1 MAVVLFIITI
11 PTQAE
16 ELKLRSELRSK
27 KSEAGA
33 NYVRDDKLSI
43 STPITTATTTTTTSA
58 TLSNFSNETTATAAV
73 TINVPEQLAGNTEQI
88 DVVSLGAKM
97 ENPLTVFTLD
107 QQQYST
113 FPKRRKSDANRFL
126 ISDAGHLL
134 SKHSAVR
141 ESSTGSASDSAKDVE
156 FENVDGAPFIQK
168 SWEGLREIL
177 TSSSRKRN
185 RDESQINI
193 PSDSCMEWVLREILK
208 KAQIFNAV
216 WTKDTNGR
224 TYQVIF
230 TVEFNENYENL
241 LDKLHEW
248 GIGDRVGSTVSVMN
262 CLVSKT
268 SRRDTECDLPQD
280 NEEINFNK
288 QKQSVW
294 NSFMNSVRSR
304 LNVQQI
310 VRDVRQDA
318 AITFDFLI
326 LLISATILAA
336 IGLAEDSTIF
346 LAASMLVSPLMG
358 PIIAAIFGTAIKDS
372 ALRTL
377 GLRNELIG
385 ILITTIVGF
394 IFGIVICSIDER
406 YGNGE
411 GLTAEM
417 LSRSELH
424 SLLVGLFTAI
434 PSGAA
439 AAVAILGGN
448 IGSLVG
454 VAISASLLPPAI
466 NAGVLWALALIY
478 TLFETDNSRF
488 NLIVKSRTFSDN
500 QATEL
505 VILGAISML
514 VTISNIICVYVMG
527 VLVLKVK
534 EIAPAISRS
543 HREFW
548 KHDIKI
554 ARGLPKNGIDTNTAL
569 IDEFANLPQEDQ
581 KTLGIDYNLLR
592 TIRLD
597 DASYQNTWSPIG
609 NRQFFDRS
617 ALDVIREN
625 YSTVHQIERL
635 YSTMNQQQTLQY
647 RRNRLN
653 RHPTTIASNYSKT
666 CDVVAGNLQRCAT
679 MPTKTN
685 CPIINILNAVGEAD
699 SSTANPSSQSSMTNT
714 PTSTLGERKRR
725 KFTVTPAEDPIR
737 LAINYD
743 EMEA

>member
-11 PTQAE
+11 PTETE
-16 ELKLRSELRSK
+16 ELLLQSEFRK
-27 KSEAGA
+27 KKPDIGA
-33 NYVRDDKLSI
+33 NYGREDKLL
-43 STPITTATTTTTTSA
+43 STPVTTATTTA
-58 TLSNFSNETTATAAV
+58 TLSNLSNATTTTAAV
-73 TINVPEQLAGNTEQI
+73 TINITDANEI
-88 DVVSLGAKM
+88 DIVSLGAKM
-97 ENPLTVFTLD
+97 DNPLTTQTLD

-113 FPKRRKSDANRFL
+113 FPKRRRSEGNKFL
-126 ISDAGHLL
+126 FGDAGQLL
-134 SKHSAVR
+134 KNSIFR
-141 ESSTGSASDSAKDVE
+141 DSSTGSASDSAKDIDVE
-156 FENVDGAPFIQK
+156 IVDGPPFIRK
-168 SWEGLREIL
+168 SWEGLRDIL
-177 TSSSRKRN
+177 SSSSRKRK
-185 RDESQINI
+185 RDSSQLNI
-193 PSDSCMEWVLREILK
+193 PNDSCMETVLREILK
-208 KAQIFNAV
+208 RSQIFNAV
-216 WTKDTNGR
+216 WTKDTDGR
-224 TYQVIF
+224 MHQVIF

-248 GIGDRVGSTVSVMN
+248 GIGDRVGSSVSVMN

-268 SRRDTECDLPQD
+268 FRREAELDLPQEND
-280 NEEINFNK
+280 DVNLNE

-294 NSFMNSVRSR
+294 NRFMNSVRSR
-304 LNVQQI
+304 LNVAQI

-318 AITFDFLI
+318 AITFDFVI

-358 PIIAAIFGTAIKDS
+358 PIIAAIFGTAIKDPT
-372 ALRTL
+372 LRTL

-385 ILITTIVGF
+385 ILIATIIGF
-394 IFGIVICSIDER
+394 IFGLVICSIDER

-478 TLFETDNSRF
+478 TLFETDDSRF
-488 NLIVKSRTFSDN
+488 NIVVKSHSFSNN

-505 VILGAISML
+505 VMLGAISML
-514 VTISNIICVYVMG
+514 VTISNIICVYIMG

-534 EIAPAISRS
+534 EIAPAISRN

-554 ARGLPKNGIDTNTAL
+554 ARGLPKNGIDTNAL
-569 IDEFANLPQEDQ
+569 IDEFANLPREDQ
-581 KTLGIDYNLLR
+581 KTLGIDYDLLR
-592 TIRLD
+592 TLRLD
-597 DASYQNTWSPIG
+597 DASYQNTWSPIS
-609 NRQFFDRS
+609 NRQLFDRS
-617 ALDVIREN
+617 ALNVIRDN

-647 RRNRLN
+647 GRNRCSLN
-653 RHPTTIASNYSKT
+653 RHPTARASDY
-666 CDVVAGNLQRCAT
+666 GNTYEILAASVLPRCAT
-679 MPTKTN
+679 MPTQTN
-685 CPIINILNAVGEAD
+685 CPSINVLNAVGEAD
-699 SSTANPSSQSSMTNT
+699 SSTANPSTQSSMTNT
-714 PTSTLGERKRR
+714 PTATLDERKRR
-725 KFTVTPAEDPIR
+725 KFIVTPAEDPIR
-737 LAINYD
+737 ISINYD
-743 EMEA
+743 EMDA

>member
-11 PTQAE
+11 PTEGE
-16 ELKLRSELRSK
+16 ELQLRSEFRRRKLD
-27 KSEAGA
+27 AGA
-33 NYVRDDKLSI
+33 NSMPDEKIIL
-43 STPITTATTTTTTSA
+43 TPITTKTTA
-58 TLSNFSNETTATAAV
+58 TLSNISSATTATTAAAAF
-73 TINVPEQLAGNTEQI
+73 NNLNEQFTANATNEI

-97 ENPLTVFTLD
+97 DNPINSQNMD

-113 FPKRRKSDANRFL
+113 FPKRRKSEGHKYIFN
-126 ISDAGHLL
+126 DAGYLL
-134 SKHSAVR
+134 KTSAFR
-141 ESSTGSASDSAKDVE
+141 DSNTGSVSDSARDIDI
-156 FENVDGAPFIQK
+156 ENVDGPPFIRK
-168 SWEGLREIL
+168 SWEGLRDIL
-177 TSSSRKRN
+177 SSSSRKRK
-185 RDESQINI
+185 RDSSRLNI
-193 PSDSCMEWVLREILK
+193 PSDACMETVLREILK
-208 KAQIFNAV
+208 GSQICNAV
-216 WTKDTNGR
+216 WTKDTDGR
-224 TYQVIF
+224 MHQIIF
-230 TVEFNENYENL
+230 TVEFNETYENL

-248 GIGDRVGSTVSVMN
+248 GIGDRAGSTVSVMN

-268 SRRDTECDLPQD
+268 FRPDVD
-280 NEEINFNK
+280 NEFPEQNDDVNLNE

-304 LNVQQI
+304 LNVAQI

-318 AITFDFLI
+318 AITFDFII

-358 PIIAAIFGTAIKDS
+358 PIIAAIFGTAIRDPT
-372 ALRTL
+372 LRTL

-385 ILITTIVGF
+385 ILIATIVGF

-478 TLFETDNSRF
+478 KLFEKDDSRF
-488 NLIVKSRTFSDN
+488 NIVVKSHTFSNN
-500 QATEL
+500 QAAEL
-505 VILGAISML
+505 LFLGVISML
-514 VTISNIICVYVMG
+514 VTISNIICVYIMG
-527 VLVLKVK
+527 VLVLKIK
-534 EIAPAISRS
+534 EIAPVISRN

-609 NRQFFDRS
+609 NRQLFDRS
-617 ALDVIREN
+617 ALNVIRDN
-625 YSTVHQIERL
+625 YSTVHQIERI
-635 YSTMNQQQTLQY
+635 YSTINQHQTFQS
-647 RRNRLN
+647 RRTRCSLN
-653 RHPTTIASNYSKT
+653 RHPTTLCSAYSKT
-666 CDVVAGNLQRCAT
+666 YDILPASIPRSAT
-679 MPTKTN
+679 MPTQAN
-685 CPIINILNAVGEAD
+685 CPTISILKAMGETG

-714 PTSTLGERKRR
+714 PTTTIDERKRR
-725 KFTVTPAEDPIR
+725 KFIVTPAEDPIR
-737 LAINYD
+737 ISINYD
-743 EMEA
+743 EMDA

>member
-11 PTQAE
+11 PTETE
-16 ELKLRSELRSK
+16 ELLLQSEFRKK
-27 KSEAGA
+27 KSDIGA
-33 NYVRDDKLSI
+33 NYGREDKLL
-43 STPITTATTTTTTSA
+43 STPVTTATTTA
-58 TLSNFSNETTATAAV
+58 TLSNLSNATTTTAAV
-73 TINVPEQLAGNTEQI
+73 TINITDANEI
-88 DVVSLGAKM
+88 DIVSLDAKM
-97 ENPLTVFTLD
+97 DNPLTTPTLD

-113 FPKRRKSDANRFL
+113 FPKRRRSEGNKFL
-126 ISDAGHLL
+126 FGDAGQLL
-134 SKHSAVR
+134 KNSIFR
-141 ESSTGSASDSAKDVE
+141 DSSTGSASDSAKDIDVE
-156 FENVDGAPFIQK
+156 IVDGPPFIRK
-168 SWEGLREIL
+168 SWEGLRDIL
-177 TSSSRKRN
+177 SSSSRKRK
-185 RDESQINI
+185 RDSSQLNI
-193 PSDSCMEWVLREILK
+193 PSDSCMETVLREILK
-208 KAQIFNAV
+208 RSQIFNAV
-216 WTKDTNGR
+216 WTKDTDGR
-224 TYQVIF
+224 MHQVMF

-262 CLVSKT
+262 CLISKT
-268 SRRDTECDLPQD
+268 FRRQTEFDLPQKND
-280 NEEINFNK
+280 DVNLNE

-294 NSFMNSVRSR
+294 NRFMNSVRSR
-304 LNVQQI
+304 LNVAQI
-310 VRDVRQDA
+310 VRDVKQDA
-318 AITFDFLI
+318 AITFDFVI

-358 PIIAAIFGTAIKDS
+358 PIIAAIFGTAIKDPT
-372 ALRTL
+372 LRTL
-377 GLRNELIG
+377 GLRNEL
-385 ILITTIVGF
+385 
-394 IFGIVICSIDER
+394 IDER

-478 TLFETDNSRF
+478 TLFETDDSRF
-488 NLIVKSRTFSDN
+488 NIVVKSHSFSNN

-505 VILGAISML
+505 VTLGAISML
-514 VTISNIICVYVMG
+514 VTISNIICVYIMG

-534 EIAPAISRS
+534 EIAPAISRN

-554 ARGLPKNGIDTNTAL
+554 ARGLPKNGIDTNAL

-581 KTLGIDYNLLR
+581 KTLGIDYDLLR
-592 TIRLD
+592 TLRLD
-597 DASYQNTWSPIG
+597 DASYQNTWSPIS
-609 NRQFFDRS
+609 NRQLFDRS
-617 ALDVIREN
+617 ALNVIRDN

-647 RRNRLN
+647 RRNRLIRSLN
-653 RHPTTIASNYSKT
+653 RHPTARASDY
-666 CDVVAGNLQRCAT
+666 GNTYEILAASLPRCAT
-679 MPTKTN
+679 MPIQTN
-685 CPIINILNAVGEAD
+685 CPSINMLNVVGEAD
-699 SSTANPSSQSSMTNT
+699 SSTANPSTQSSMTNT
-714 PTSTLGERKRR
+714 PTATLDERKRR
-725 KFTVTPAEDPIR
+725 KFIVTPAEDPIR
-737 LAINYD
+737 ISINYD
-743 EMEA
+743 EMDA

>member
-11 PTQAE
+11 PTETE
-16 ELKLRSELRSK
+16 ELLLQSEFRKKKADIGATYTRDEKL
-27 KSEAGA
+27 
-33 NYVRDDKLSI
+33 I
-43 STPITTATTTTTTSA
+43 STPITTATTTA
-58 TLSNFSNETTATAAV
+58 TLSNLSNATTTTAAAV
-73 TINVPEQLAGNTEQI
+73 TINLTDQLSSNANEI

-97 ENPLTVFTLD
+97 ENPLTPQTLD

-113 FPKRRKSDANRFL
+113 FPKRRKSEANKFL
-126 ISDAGHLL
+126 FGDAGHLL
-134 SKHSAVR
+134 KNSIFR
-141 ESSTGSASDSAKDVE
+141 DSSTGSASDSAKDID
-156 FENVDGAPFIQK
+156 VDGPPFIRK
-168 SWEGLREIL
+168 SWEGLRDIL
-177 TSSSRKRN
+177 SSSSRKRK
-185 RDESQINI
+185 RDSSQLNI
-193 PSDSCMEWVLREILK
+193 PSDSCMETVLREILRRS
-208 KAQIFNAV
+208 QIFNAV
-216 WTKDTNGR
+216 WTKDTDGR
-224 TYQVIF
+224 MHQIIF

-268 SRRDTECDLPQD
+268 FRREAESDFAQENDD
-280 NEEINFNK
+280 VNFNE

-294 NSFMNSVRSR
+294 NRFMNSVRSR
-304 LNVQQI
+304 LNVAQI

-318 AITFDFLI
+318 AITFDFII

-336 IGLAEDSTIF
+336 IGLAENSTIF

-358 PIIAAIFGTAIKDS
+358 PIIAAIFGTAIKDPT
-372 ALRTL
+372 LRTL

-385 ILITTIVGF
+385 ILIATIVGF
-394 IFGIVICSIDER
+394 IFGLVICSIDER

-466 NAGVLWALALIY
+466 NAGVLWALALMY
-478 TLFETDNSRF
+478 TLFETDESRF
-488 NLIVKSRTFSDN
+488 NIVVKSHSFSKN

-505 VILGAISML
+505 VTLGAISML
-514 VTISNIICVYVMG
+514 VTISNIICVYIMG

-534 EIAPAISRS
+534 EIAPVISRN

-554 ARGLPKNGIDTNTAL
+554 ARGLPKNGIDTNAL

-581 KTLGIDYNLLR
+581 KTLGIDYDLLR

-609 NRQFFDRS
+609 NRQLFDRS
-617 ALDVIREN
+617 ALNVIREN

-647 RRNRLN
+647 RRNRCSLN
-653 RHPTTIASNYSKT
+653 RHPTALASDYGKT
-666 CDVVAGNLQRCAT
+666 YEILAASLPRCAT
-679 MPTKTN
+679 MPTQTN
-685 CPIINILNAVGEAD
+685 CPSINVLNAVGEAD
-699 SSTANPSSQSSMTNT
+699 SSTANPSTQSSMTNT
-714 PTSTLGERKRR
+714 PTATLDERKRR
-725 KFTVTPAEDPIR
+725 KFIVTPAEDPIR
-737 LAINYD
+737 ISINYD
-743 EMEA
+743 EMDA

>member
-11 PTQAE
+11 PTETE
-16 ELKLRSELRSK
+16 ELLLQSEFRKKKTDIGATYTRDEKL
-27 KSEAGA
+27 
-33 NYVRDDKLSI
+33 I
-43 STPITTATTTTTTSA
+43 STPITTATTTA
-58 TLSNFSNETTATAAV
+58 TLSNLSNATTTTAAAV
-73 TINVPEQLAGNTEQI
+73 TINLTDQLSSNANEI

-97 ENPLTVFTLD
+97 ENPLTPQTLD

-113 FPKRRKSDANRFL
+113 FPKRRKSEANKFL
-126 ISDAGHLL
+126 FGDAGHLL
-134 SKHSAVR
+134 KNSIFR
-141 ESSTGSASDSAKDVE
+141 DSSTGSASDSAKDID
-156 FENVDGAPFIQK
+156 VDGPPFIRK
-168 SWEGLREIL
+168 SWEGLRDIL
-177 TSSSRKRN
+177 SSSSRKRK
-185 RDESQINI
+185 RDSSQLNI
-193 PSDSCMEWVLREILK
+193 PSDSCMETVLREILRRS
-208 KAQIFNAV
+208 QIFNAV
-216 WTKDTNGR
+216 WTKDTDGR
-224 TYQVIF
+224 MHQIIF

-268 SRRDTECDLPQD
+268 FRREAESDFAQENDD
-280 NEEINFNK
+280 VNFNE

-294 NSFMNSVRSR
+294 NRFMNSVRSR
-304 LNVQQI
+304 LNVAQI

-318 AITFDFLI
+318 AITFDFII

-336 IGLAEDSTIF
+336 IGLAENSTIF

-358 PIIAAIFGTAIKDS
+358 PIIAAIFGTAIKDPT
-372 ALRTL
+372 LRTL

-385 ILITTIVGF
+385 ILIATIVGF
-394 IFGIVICSIDER
+394 IFGLVICSIDER

-466 NAGVLWALALIY
+466 NAGVLWALALMY
-478 TLFETDNSRF
+478 TLFETDESRF
-488 NLIVKSRTFSDN
+488 NIVVKSHSFSKN

-505 VILGAISML
+505 VTLGAISML
-514 VTISNIICVYVMG
+514 VTISNIICVYIMG

-534 EIAPAISRS
+534 EIAPVISRN

-554 ARGLPKNGIDTNTAL
+554 ARGLPKNGIDTNAL

-581 KTLGIDYNLLR
+581 KTLGIDYDLLR

-609 NRQFFDRS
+609 NRQLFDRS
-617 ALDVIREN
+617 ALNVIREN

-647 RRNRLN
+647 RRNRCSLN
-653 RHPTTIASNYSKT
+653 RHPTALASDYGKT
-666 CDVVAGNLQRCAT
+666 YEILAASLPRCAT
-679 MPTKTN
+679 MPTQTN
-685 CPIINILNAVGEAD
+685 CPSINVLNAVGEAD
-699 SSTANPSSQSSMTNT
+699 SSTANPSTQSSMTNT
-714 PTSTLGERKRR
+714 PTATLDERKRR
-725 KFTVTPAEDPIR
+725 KFIVTPAEDPIR
-737 LAINYD
+737 ISINYD
-743 EMEA
+743 EMDA